1 MENEFYRDYKERV
14 MPALQRRHGYKNVH
28 QIPKVEKVVIN
39 TSVGSQ
45 SDVKQALEE
54 AKAELALIT
63 GQRPVETLAKI
74 SISNFK
80 LRKGQAIGAK
90 VTLRGERMYEF
101 LERFIKAALPRIRD
115 FRGVSARCFD
125 NHGNY
130 TLGVSDQSIFPEV
143 ELDKIKRNIGFDVT
157 IVTTAR
163 TDEEAKSLL
172 SEMGM
177 PFSDRAR
184 KPAAQPAWFYMS
196 TVTDPIADFLARVR
210 NGTLAQKPEV
220 FIPYSKIKAELARI
234 LKDEGYITDYSI
246 DTSAAHPR
254 IKIINKLANR
264 SSAIAG
270 LRRVSRPG
278 LRRYVGA
285 DEIPRVLGGMGLA
298 ILSTSRGVLSGRE
311 ARKQNVGGELLAY
324 VW

>member
-14 MPALQRRHGYKNVH
+14 MPALQKRHGYKNVH
-28 QIPKVEKVVIN
+28 QVPKVEKVVIN

-54 AKAELALIT
+54 AKMEFSLIT
-63 GQRPVETLAKI
+63 CQQAIETRAKK

-80 LRKGQAIGAK
+80 LRKDQAIGAK

-115 FRGVSARCFD
+115 FRGVSPRCFD
-125 NHGNY
+125 SHGNY

-163 TDEEAKSLL
+163 TNDEAKSLL
-172 SEMGM
+172 GEMGM

-184 KPAAQPAWFYMS
+184 KPAALP
-196 TVTDPIADFLARVR
+196 TT
-210 NGTLAQKPEV
+210 
-220 FIPYSKIKAELARI
+220 
-234 LKDEGYITDYSI
+234 
-246 DTSAAHPR
+246 
-254 IKIINKLANR
+254 
-264 SSAIAG
+264 
-270 LRRVSRPG
+270 
-278 LRRYVGA
+278 
-285 DEIPRVLGGMGLA
+285 
-298 ILSTSRGVLSGRE
+298 
-311 ARKQNVGGELLAY
+311 
-324 VW
+324 